1 MTVLGPLIIRTVI
14 WELTWP
20 SVKIKTLEGNAQRWR
35 MATRE
40 AIEAHVSWRVSWCVL
55 LLSVTFHLK
64 LFNNGKIYKQ
74 KNSYFIT
81 NGRSIR
87 AEKRRIQEQASWR
100 VSSEVISIRLPSV
113 TFHLEI
119 VLRWK
124 KFLQAENLAVFYYQ
138 RQSHDCGD
146 HVVWLISIC
155 YWRYNVI
162 FDTPRSPPAEKSF
175 SLLLEIFNFAMLFF
189 FLPNFD

>member
-1 MTVLGPLIIRTVI
+1 MRINMAKCENKNSRRECSAMANGDTRSNRNTRKLAGFLMCSTALSHFPSQNYLIT
-14 WELTWP
+14 E
-20 SVKIKTLEGNAQRWR
+20 
-35 MATRE
+35 
-40 AIEAHVSWRVSWCVL
+40 
-55 LLSVTFHLK
+55 
-64 LFNNGKIYKQ
+64 KIYKQ

-81 NGRSIR
+81 NGRSIL

-119 VLRWK
+119 VLRCK

>member
-1 MTVLGPLIIRTVI
+1 MRINMAKCENKSSRRECSAMANGDTRSNRNTRKLAGFLMCSTALSHFPSQNYLIT
-14 WELTWP
+14 E
-20 SVKIKTLEGNAQRWR
+20 
-35 MATRE
+35 
-40 AIEAHVSWRVSWCVL
+40 
-55 LLSVTFHLK
+55 
-64 LFNNGKIYKQ
+64 KIYKQ

-81 NGRSIR
+81 NRRSIL

-113 TFHLEI
+113 TFHVEI

-124 KFLQAENLAVFYYQ
+124 KFLQAENLAVFYYTKDNRATAGTMWFVQ
-138 RQSHDCGD
+138 F
-146 HVVWLISIC
+146 LC
-155 YWRYNVI
+155 YWRYSVI
-162 FDTPRSPPAEKSF
+162 FDTPCSPPVEKSF

>member
-1 MTVLGPLIIRTVI
+1 MRINMAKCENKNSRRECSAMANGDTRSNRKTRKLAGFLMCSTALSHFPSQNYLIT
-14 WELTWP
+14 E
-20 SVKIKTLEGNAQRWR
+20 
-35 MATRE
+35 
-40 AIEAHVSWRVSWCVL
+40 
-55 LLSVTFHLK
+55 
-64 LFNNGKIYKQ
+64 KIYKQ
-74 KNSYFIT
+74 KNSYFMRVT

-146 HVVWLISIC
+146 HVVWLIFMLLAIQHDF
-155 YWRYNVI
+155 RY
-162 FDTPRSPPAEKSF
+162 THPLPAEKSF

>member
-1 MTVLGPLIIRTVI
+1 MGGRILWEVVVSKRFSSLSIDWKKRPLRRSCGLA
-14 WELTWP
+14 EFLCY
-20 SVKIKTLEGNAQRWR
+20 WR
-35 MATRE
+35 YNMISDTTTHTRKSLFTKKDGLKNRQVGE
-40 AIEAHVSWRVSWCVL
+40 
-55 LLSVTFHLK
+55 FH
-64 LFNNGKIYKQ
+64 
-74 KNSYFIT
+74 
-81 NGRSIR
+81 
-87 AEKRRIQEQASWR
+87 
-100 VSSEVISIRLPSV
+100 EVIRLPSV
-113 TFHLEI
+113 TIHLKI
-119 VLRWK
+119 ILRWK
-124 KFLQAENLAVFYYQ
+124 RFLQAENLAVFYYQ